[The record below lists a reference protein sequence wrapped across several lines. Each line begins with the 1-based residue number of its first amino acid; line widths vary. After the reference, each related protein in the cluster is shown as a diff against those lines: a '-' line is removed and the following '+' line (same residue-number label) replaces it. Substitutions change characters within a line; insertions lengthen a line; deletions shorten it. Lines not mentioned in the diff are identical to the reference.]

1 MDRRPQASL
10 LGGCKTHDFGGNIQ
24 ELFSPVRDPADPAL
38 ASVNN
43 ITAIPDHD
51 GAITVRFGGRAD
63 GRPNC
68 LPIMDGWNFMIRLY
82 RPRAEIVNGTWTF
95 PTITPAP

>member
-1 MDRRPQASL
+1 MTVRS
-10 LGGCKTHDFGGNIQ
+10 GGCT
-24 ELFSPVRDPADPAL
+24 
-38 ASVNN
+38 
-43 ITAIPDHD
+43 
-51 GAITVRFGGRAD
+51 D

-68 LPIMDGWNFMIRLY
+68 LPIMDGWNYMIRLC